1 MSFEERLA
9 GAVREAVYRTYG
21 VELNGIHVE
30 RPNDPAHG
38 DFATN
43 VALANARVLRRN
55 PREVAENLVEALDA
69 PFVREAEVAGPGFVN
84 FRLSPEALWDEV
96 GSLLREGELYGRR
109 EPSGDPVLLEF
120 VSVNPT
126 GPMHVGHG
134 RQAAY
139 GDSLARIMETAGR
152 NVSREYYFNDGGN
165 QIRLFG
171 ESVAARYARLYGE
184 IWPVSGSETA
194 YMGDYTEEIAEDI
207 AREHDRRLLDVDRE
221 EALREITAFA
231 TRWCMDDIRR
241 TLARVRVRFDSF
253 FNEKSLYES
262 GAVEE
267 IVRELVGGDHVYESE
282 GALWLATSKFGDDKD
297 RVLVKSDGSYTY
309 MAPDLAY
316 HRDKWD
322 RGFRTAVDVLGADH
336 AGYPPR
342 IRAGLVA
349 LGLPREFLDV
359 ELVRLVKLVREGEQ
373 VKFSKRAGNVVG
385 FDELLDEV
393 GEDVARYF
401 YVRSSHKTEM
411 NFDLDLAIKHSD
423 ENPVFYVQYAHA
435 RISSIFE
442 RAGIS
447 PEEVSEI
454 PAGDLALE
462 ERRLLLE
469 LLDFPRVIQNAAQR
483 REVHPIPTYLETL
496 ATRFHQF
503 YTVHRVLVEDADVRA
518 RRLALCAA
526 TKSVLRSGLDLV
538 GVNAPEK
545 M

>member
-9 GAVREAVYRTYG
+9 GAVREAVYRSYG
-21 VELNGIHVE
+21 IELNGIHVE
-30 RPNDPAHG
+30 RPKDPTHG

-69 PFVREAEVAGPGFVN
+69 PFVREAEVAGPGFIN

-96 GSLLREGELYGRR
+96 GSLLREGELYGRP

-134 RQAAY
+134 RQAAF
-139 GDSLARIMETAGR
+139 GDSLARILEAAGR

-171 ESVAARYARLYGE
+171 ESVAVRYAGLYGE
-184 IWPVSGSETA
+184 AWPVSGSEAA

-207 AREHDRRLLDVDRE
+207 AREHDRRLLDMDRE
-221 EALREITAFA
+221 EAQREITAFA
-231 TRWCMDDIRR
+231 TRWCMDDIKR

-447 PEEVSEI
+447 PEEVNEI
-454 PAGDLALE
+454 PAGDLAPE
-462 ERRLLLE
+462 ERLLVLE

-503 YTVHRVLVEDADVRA
+503 YTVHRVLVQDADVRA
-518 RRLALCAA
+518 RRLALCSA

>member
-9 GAVREAVYRTYG
+9 SAVHEAVHRTYG
-21 VELNGIHVE
+21 IELDGIHVE

-69 PFVREAEVAGPGFVN
+69 PFVLEAEVAGPGFVN

-96 GSLLREGELYGRR
+96 GALLGEGDRYGRR

-120 VSVNPT
+120 VSANPT
-126 GPMHVGHG
+126 GPLLVSHG
-134 RQAAY
+134 RHAAY
-139 GDSLARIMETAGR
+139 GDSLGRIMEAAGAV
-152 NVSREYYFNDGGN
+152 VSRECYLNDRGN
-165 QIRLFG
+165 QIRLLG
-171 ESVAARYARLYGE
+171 ESVATRYAELHDRE
-184 IWPVSGSETA
+184 WPVPEILYRGE
-194 YMGDYTEEIAEDI
+194 YVREIARDLMGERGDI
-207 AREHDRRLLDVDRE
+207 YLEMPNE
-221 EALREITAFA
+221 EALPEISAFA
-231 TRWCMDDIRR
+231 IRWCIEDIEQ
-241 TLARVRVRFDSF
+241 TLGRSRVRFDTF
-253 FNEKSLYES
+253 LKETSLYES

-267 IVRELVGGDHVYESE
+267 AVRELVESGNAYEGD

-322 RGFRTAVDVLGADH
+322 RGFRQAVDVLGADH

-342 IRAGLVA
+342 IRAGLVS
-349 LGLPREFLDV
+349 LGVPRNFLDV
-359 ELVRLVKLVREGEQ
+359 EIIRLVKLIRGGEQ
-373 VKFSKRAGNVVG
+373 VKVSKRAGNIVT

-401 YVRSSHKTEM
+401 YVRFSHKTEM
-411 NFDLDLAIKHSD
+411 NFDLDLAIRHSD

-442 RAGIS
+442 RAGAG
-447 PEEVSEI
+447 PEELGEI
-454 PAGDLALE
+454 PAGDLAPE
-462 ERRLLLE
+462 ERLLVLE
-469 LLDFPRVIQNAAQR
+469 LLDFPRVIQNAASR
-483 REVHPIPTYLETL
+483 REVHPVPTYLETL

-526 TKSVLRSGLDLV
+526 TKTVLRSGLGLL
-538 GVNAPEK
+538 GVTAPEK

>member
-109 EPSGDPVLLEF
+109 EPTGDPVLLEF

-184 IWPVSGSETA
+184 TWPVSGSEAA

-207 AREHDRRLLDVDRE
+207 AREHGRRLLDVDRE

-231 TRWCMDDIRR
+231 TRWCMDDIKR

-349 LGLPREFLDV
+349 LGLTREFLDV

-447 PEEVSEI
+447 PEEVSEL

-462 ERRLLLE
+462 ERLLVLE

-526 TKSVLRSGLDLV
+526 TKFVLRSGLDLV

>member
-1 MSFEERLA
+1 MTFEERLA
-9 GAVREAVYRTYG
+9 SAVREAVYRTYG

-43 VALANARVLRRN
+43 VALANARELRRN
-55 PREVAENLVEALDA
+55 PREVAETLVDALDA

-96 GSLLREGELYGRR
+96 GSLLREGDQYGRR

-139 GDSLARIMETAGR
+139 GDSLARIMQSAGT

-171 ESVAARYARLYGE
+171 ESVAVRYAGLYGE
-184 IWPVSGSETA
+184 TWPVSGSQMA

-207 AREHDRRLLDVDRE
+207 AEEHGRRLLDMDSE

-231 TRWCMDDIRR
+231 TRWCMDDIKR

-253 FNEKSLYES
+253 FNEKELYES

-267 IVRELVGGDHVYESE
+267 IVRELVGGEHVYESE
-282 GALWLATSKFGDDKD
+282 GALWLATSRFGDDKD
-297 RVLVKSDGSYTY
+297 RVLVKSDGTYTY

-373 VKFSKRAGNVVG
+373 VKFSKRAGNVVS

-442 RAGIS
+442 RAGTR
-447 PEEVSEI
+447 PETLGEVQ
-454 PAGDLALE
+454 AGDLAPE
-462 ERRLLLE
+462 ERLLVLE
-469 LLDFPRVIQNAAQR
+469 LLDFPRVIQNAAYK

-496 ATRFHQF
+496 STRFHQF
-503 YTVHRVLVEDADVRA
+503 YTVHRVLVQDADVRA
-518 RRLALCAA
+518 RRLALCSA

>member
-21 VELNGIHVE
+21 VELDGIHVE

-55 PREVAENLVEALDA
+55 PREVAENLVGALKA
-69 PFVREAEVAGPGFVN
+69 PFVREAEVAGPGFIN
-84 FRLSPEALWDEV
+84 FRLSPEALWDQV
-96 GSLLREGELYGRR
+96 GSLLLEGDLYGRR

-171 ESVAARYARLYGE
+171 ESVAVRYARLYGE
-184 IWPVSGSETA
+184 TWPVSGSESA

-207 AREHDRRLLDVDRE
+207 AKEHDRRLLDVDRD
-221 EALREITAFA
+221 EALPEITAFA

-267 IVRELVGGDHVYESE
+267 TVRELVRGDHVYESE

-373 VKFSKRAGNVVG
+373 VKFSKRAGNVVS

-442 RAGIS
+442 RA
-447 PEEVSEI
+447 EVSPKEVSGVT
-454 PAGDLALE
+454 AGDLAPE
-462 ERRLLLE
+462 ERLLVLE
-469 LLDFPRVIQNAAQR
+469 LIDFPRDIQNAAHK

-518 RRLALCAA
+518 RRLALCSA
-526 TKSVLRSGLDLV
+526 TKSVLRCGLDLV
-538 GVNAPEK
+538 GVNSPEK

>member
-1 MSFEERLA
+1 MTFEERLA
-9 GAVREAVYRTYG
+9 SAVREAVHRTYG
-21 VELNGIHVE
+21 VQLNGIHVE

-43 VALANARVLRRN
+43 VALANARELRRN
-55 PREVAENLVEALDA
+55 PREVAETLVDALDA

-96 GSLLREGELYGRR
+96 GSLLGEGDRYGRR

-139 GDSLARIMETAGR
+139 GDSLARIMQTAGT

-171 ESVAARYARLYGE
+171 ESVAVRYAGLYGE
-184 IWPVSGSETA
+184 TWPVSGSQMA

-207 AREHDRRLLDVDRE
+207 AEEHGRRLLDMDPE

-231 TRWCMDDIRR
+231 TRWCMDDIKR

-253 FNEKSLYES
+253 FNEKELYES

-267 IVRELVGGDHVYESE
+267 IVRELVGGEHVYESE
-282 GALWLATSKFGDDKD
+282 GALWLATSRFGDDKD
-297 RVLVKSDGSYTY
+297 RVLVKSDGTYTY

-373 VKFSKRAGNVVG
+373 VKFSKRAGNVVS

-442 RAGIS
+442 RAGTS
-447 PEEVSEI
+447 PETLGEVQ
-454 PAGDLALE
+454 AGDLAPE
-462 ERRLLLE
+462 ERLLVLE
-469 LLDFPRVIQNAAQR
+469 LLDFPRVIQNAAYK

-503 YTVHRVLVEDADVRA
+503 YTVHRVLVQDADVRA
-518 RRLALCAA
+518 RRLALCSA

>member
-43 VALANARVLRRN
+43 VALANAKVLRRN
-55 PREVAENLVEALDA
+55 PREVAENLVGALDA

-84 FRLSPEALWDEV
+84 FRLSTEALWDEV

-171 ESVAARYARLYGE
+171 ESVAVRYARLYGE
-184 IWPVSGSETA
+184 TWPVSGSETV

-207 AREHDRRLLDVDRE
+207 ATERDRRLLDVDRD

-241 TLARVRVRFDSF
+241 TLARVRVRFDSY

-373 VKFSKRAGNVVG
+373 VKFSKRAGNVVS

-442 RAGIS
+442 RAGIN
-447 PEEVSEI
+447 PEEVSETL
-454 PAGDLALE
+454 AGDLAPE
-462 ERRLLLE
+462 ERLLVLE

-518 RRLALCAA
+518 RRLALCSA

>member
-1 MSFEERLA
+1 MTFEERLA
-9 GAVREAVYRTYG
+9 SAVREAVYRTYG

-43 VALANARVLRRN
+43 VALANARELRRN
-55 PREVAENLVEALDA
+55 PREVAEALVDALDA

-96 GSLLREGELYGRR
+96 GSLLGEGDQYGRR
-109 EPSGDPVLLEF
+109 DPSGDPVLLEF

-139 GDSLARIMETAGR
+139 GDSLARIMQTAGT

-171 ESVAARYARLYGE
+171 ESVAVRYAGLYGE
-184 IWPVSGSETA
+184 RWPVSGSQMA

-207 AREHDRRLLDVDRE
+207 AEEHDRRLLDMDRE

-231 TRWCMDDIRR
+231 TRWCMNDIKR
-241 TLARVRVRFDSF
+241 TLARVRVRFDNF
-253 FNEKSLYES
+253 FNEKRLYES

-282 GALWLATSKFGDDKD
+282 GALWLATSRFGDDKD

-373 VKFSKRAGNVVG
+373 VKFSKRAGNVVS

-442 RAGIS
+442 RAGTS
-447 PEEVSEI
+447 PETLGKV
-454 PAGDLALE
+454 PAGDLAPE
-462 ERRLLLE
+462 ERLLVLE
-469 LLDFPRVIQNAAQR
+469 LIDFPRVIQNAAYK

-503 YTVHRVLVEDADVRA
+503 YTVHRVLVEEGDVRA
-518 RRLALCAA
+518 RRLALCSA

-538 GVNAPEK
+538 GVNAPGK

>member
-55 PREVAENLVEALDA
+55 PREVAETLVDALDA

-96 GSLLREGELYGRR
+96 GSLLREGDQYGRR

-139 GDSLARIMETAGR
+139 GDSLARIMRAAGR

-171 ESVAARYARLYGE
+171 ESVAVRYAGLYGE
-184 IWPVSGSETA
+184 TWPVSGSEAA
-194 YMGDYTEEIAEDI
+194 YTGDYTEQIAEDI
-207 AREHDRRLLDVDRE
+207 AVEHDRRLLDMDRD
-221 EALREITAFA
+221 EALGEITAFA
-231 TRWCMDDIRR
+231 TRWCMDEIRR
-241 TLARVRVRFDSF
+241 TLARVRVSFDSF

-282 GALWLATSKFGDDKD
+282 GALWLATSRFGDDKD

-373 VKFSKRAGNVVG
+373 VKFSKRAGNIVT

-401 YVRSSHKTEM
+401 YVRSSHRTEM
-411 NFDLDLAIKHSD
+411 NFDLDLAIRQSD

-435 RISSIFE
+435 RIASIFRRAGFSPDDLVEIPTGEFAPEE
-442 RAGIS
+442 RA
-447 PEEVSEI
+447 
-454 PAGDLALE
+454 LALE
-462 ERRLLLE
+462 LM
-469 LLDFPRVIQNAAQR
+469 DFPRVVRNAAAR
-483 REVHPIPTYLETL
+483 REVHPLPTYLETL
-496 ATRFHQF
+496 STRFHQF
-503 YTVHRVLVEDADVRA
+503 YTVHRVLVDDEAVRA

-526 TKSVLRSGLDLV
+526 TRVVLATGLDLL
-538 GVNAPEK
+538 GVSAPET

>member
-43 VALANARVLRRN
+43 VALANAKVLRRN
-55 PREVAENLVEALDA
+55 PREVAENLVGALDA

-84 FRLSPEALWDEV
+84 FRLSTEALWDEV

-171 ESVAARYARLYGE
+171 ESVAVRYARLYGE
-184 IWPVSGSETA
+184 TWPVSGSETV
-194 YMGDYTEEIAEDI
+194 YMGDYTEEIAENI
-207 AREHDRRLLDVDRE
+207 ARERDRRLLDVDRD

-241 TLARVRVRFDSF
+241 TLARVRVRFDSY

-373 VKFSKRAGNVVG
+373 VKFSKRAGNVVS

-442 RAGIS
+442 RAGIN
-447 PEEVSEI
+447 PEEVSETL
-454 PAGDLALE
+454 AGDLAPE
-462 ERRLLLE
+462 ERLLVLE

-518 RRLALCAA
+518 RRLALCSA